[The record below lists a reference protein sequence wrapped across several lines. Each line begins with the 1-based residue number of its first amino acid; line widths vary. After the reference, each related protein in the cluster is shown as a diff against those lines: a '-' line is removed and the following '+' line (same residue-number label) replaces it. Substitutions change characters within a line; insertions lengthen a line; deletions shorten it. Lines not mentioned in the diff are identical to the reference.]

1 MVAIRLVEVK
11 DLNQVGKTVEKQ
23 IDMIILLQSVVTEFS
38 SLFLTYSVLQ
48 SALSITKG
56 DKLNYKMLQAL
67 QNEM

>member
-38 SLFLTYSVLQ
+38 SLFLTYSVLK
-48 SALSITKG
+48 SALNIAKG
-56 DKLNYKMLQAL
+56 DKRNYKMLQAL

>member
-11 DLNQVGKTVEKQ
+11 DLNQIGKKVEKQ

-38 SLFLTYSVLQ
+38 SLFLTYSALQ

-56 DKLNYKMLQAL
+56 DKLNYKVLQAL

>member
-38 SLFLTYSVLQ
+38 SLFLTYSALQ
-48 SALSITKG
+48 SALRITKG
-56 DKLNYKMLQAL
+56 DKLNYKVLQAL

>member
-11 DLNQVGKTVEKQ
+11 DLNQVGKKVEKQ

-38 SLFLTYSVLQ
+38 SLFLTYSVLK
-48 SALSITKG
+48 SALNITKG
-56 DKLNYKMLQAL
+56 DKRNYKMLQAL

>member
-11 DLNQVGKTVEKQ
+11 DLNQVGKKVEKQ

-38 SLFLTYSVLQ
+38 SLFLTYFALQ

-56 DKLNYKMLQAL
+56 DKLNYKVLQAL

>member
-11 DLNQVGKTVEKQ
+11 DLNQVGKKVEKQ

-38 SLFLTYSVLQ
+38 SLFLTYSVLK
-48 SALSITKG
+48 SALNITKG

>member
-11 DLNQVGKTVEKQ
+11 DLNQVGKKVEKQ

-38 SLFLTYSVLQ
+38 SLFLTHSALQ
-48 SALSITKG
+48 SALSIIKG
-56 DKLNYKMLQAL
+56 DKLNYKVLQAL

>member
-11 DLNQVGKTVEKQ
+11 DLNQVGKKVEKQ

-38 SLFLTYSVLQ
+38 SLFLKYSVLQ

>member
-11 DLNQVGKTVEKQ
+11 DLNQVGKKVEKQ

-48 SALSITKG
+48 NALSITKG

>member
-11 DLNQVGKTVEKQ
+11 DLNQVGKKVEKQ